1 MSEYGLCG
9 DWVNGTK
16 EVTHITDGKLQ
27 DSGSGSQNVDDGINI
42 VVEVGPSLIN
52 FVDEAPSWPVAFISL
67 APYDISRKWT
77 LLTLDILYYPFF
89 SPLFG
94 KSSTE

>member
-42 VVEVGPSLIN
+42 VLEVGPSLVH
-52 FVDEAPSWPVAFISL
+52 FFDEASSWHVVFISL
-67 APYDISRKWT
+67 APDDIFRLWT
-77 LLTLDILYYPFF
+77 FLTSDII
-89 SPLFG
+89 
-94 KSSTE
+94 